1 MPITSIL
8 TKPIF
13 ILNDYTVPPISNEK
27 IVKRTSKVL
36 VTEGKRRRQT
46 ATNLRRLDPSMHEL
60 GCHTPAHVPYR
71 EFGTVQTDPRDMF
84 VENLQDSLP
93 KIVSTCKS
101 VIINR

>member
-8 TKPIF
+8 TKPMF

-46 ATNLRRLDPSMHEL
+46 AIILRRLYHSIHEL
-60 GCHTPAHVPYR
+60 VGHTSAHVPYR

-93 KIVSTCKS
+93 KIVSACKS
-101 VIINR
+101 VIIKI